1 MQSEKLSDMQTELFT
16 EKQKHII
23 SMLKHGELK
32 RLNILYGSVR
42 SGKTWITLVVFA
54 LWVATMPK
62 NAIYL
67 MCAKTLTSL
76 KRNCLDLLQ
85 SIIGEDN
92 FQYSLSAKQG
102 NLFGRKIVLEGAND
116 ARSETKIRGM
126 TLAGAYVDEIT
137 LVEEDFFTMLL
148 SRLSMPNAKLFGS
161 TNPDSPHHWL
171 KTKYLDREG
180 EIDIYVEKYTIDD
193 NTFLDRDY
201 VENIK
206 SEYTGVFYNRFILG
220 EFVIAEGLVYS
231 MFDESKHVV
240 KEHLKGS
247 NIQYIV
253 SIDYGTVNPFS
264 AGLYSFDGRKA
275 QREAEYY
282 YDSRATNVRR
292 DDETHYKEVC
302 KLIGDRKIEF
312 IIVDPSAASFIE
324 VIKKYAQYI
333 ALPANNDVLDGIR
346 VTTTFLNK
354 GILKIHEDC
363 ENALNEFGLYSWDVE
378 STEDAVVKEYDHAMD
393 EIRYFCYTFLRQRLR
408 WRY

>member
-102 NLFGRKIVLEGAND
+102 TLFGRKIVLEGAND

-193 NTFLDRDY
+193 NTFLDKDY

-282 YDSRATNVRR
+282 YDSRATNIRR
-292 DDETHYKEVC
+292 DDEAHYKEVC

-363 ENALNEFGLYSWDVE
+363 ENAIL
-378 STEDAVVKEYDHAMD
+378 MD
-393 EIRYFCYTFLRQRLR
+393 FQNP
-408 WRY
+408 

>member
-102 NLFGRKIVLEGAND
+102 SLFGRKIVLEGAND

-292 DDETHYKEVC
+292 DDEAHYKEVC

>member
-1 MQSEKLSDMQTELFT
+1 MQSEKLSDMQAELFT

-102 NLFGRKIVLEGAND
+102 SLFGRKIVLEGAND

-193 NTFLDRDY
+193 NTFLDKDY

-292 DDETHYKEVC
+292 DDEAHYKEVC

-378 STEDAVVKEYDHAMD
+378 STEDAVLKEYDHAMD

>member
-1 MQSEKLSDMQTELFT
+1 MQSEKLSDMQAELFT

-32 RLNILYGSVR
+32 RLNILYGSGR

-102 NLFGRKIVLEGAND
+102 SLFGRKIVLEGAND

-193 NTFLDRDY
+193 NTFLDKDY

-292 DDETHYKEVC
+292 DDEAHYKEVC

-378 STEDAVVKEYDHAMD
+378 STEDAVLKEYDHAMD

>member
-1 MQSEKLSDMQTELFT
+1 MDSYGNTQTELFT
-16 EKQKHII
+16 EKQKNII

-193 NTFLDRDY
+193 NTFLDKDY

-240 KEHLKGS
+240 KEHLEGS
-247 NIQYIV
+247 NVQYIV

-282 YDSRATNVRR
+282 YDSRTTSIRR
-292 DDETHYKEVC
+292 DDEAHYKEVC

-378 STEDAVVKEYDHAMD
+378 STEDAVLKEYDHAMD

>member
-16 EKQKHII
+16 EKQKNII

>member
-1 MQSEKLSDMQTELFT
+1 MQSEKLSDMQKELFT

-102 NLFGRKIVLEGAND
+102 SLFGRKIVLEGAND

-193 NTFLDRDY
+193 NTFLDKDY

-240 KEHLKGS
+240 KEHLEGS
-247 NIQYIV
+247 NVQYIV

-282 YDSRATNVRR
+282 YDSRTTSIRR
-292 DDETHYKEVC
+292 DDEAHYKEVC

-378 STEDAVVKEYDHAMD
+378 STEDAVLKEYDHAMD